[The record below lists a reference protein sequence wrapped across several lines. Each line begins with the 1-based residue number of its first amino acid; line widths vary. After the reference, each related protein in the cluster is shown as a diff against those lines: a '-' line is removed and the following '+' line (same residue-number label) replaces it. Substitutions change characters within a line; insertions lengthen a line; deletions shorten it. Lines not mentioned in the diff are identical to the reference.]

1 MLYYVMIRNSIW
13 KNNIAYK
20 QIELV
25 NHNLLLQ
32 ITKCAAAGR
41 DHLPCCLRRG
51 VPVECQA
58 LCQGT
63 QTHSENSVF
72 GDCFAYIGNI
82 MTCLEDGIIHIY
94 YLHDFFEFLI
104 RYLQIPY
111 FNCLRLSHL
120 GWIDLPEPVKNFHAT
135 YVQDSKI
142 SLSWDP
148 VMIKG
153 MNLLS

>member
-1 MLYYVMIRNSIW
+1 MIKHSMYCVWMNLIG
-13 KNNIAYK
+13 
-20 QIELV
+20 EL
-25 NHNLLLQ
+25 LPRLQ
-32 ITKCAAAGR
+32 VTKCAAAGR

-82 MTCLEDGIIHIY
+82 MTCLEDGKPLMILWIIFVAFNESSISIIY
-94 YLHDFFEFLI
+94 IALHQFKLDVPL
-104 RYLQIPY
+104 
-111 FNCLRLSHL
+111 L
-120 GWIDLPEPVKNFHAT
+120 GWIDLPAPVKNFHAT

-142 SLSWDP
+142 SLAWDP

-153 MNLLS
+153 M

>member
-1 MLYYVMIRNSIW
+1 MIEIILIQRKMLYYVMIRNSIW

-94 YLHDFFEFLI
+94 YLHDFFELKCRNSVFTNPI
-104 RYLQIPY
+104 FQ
-111 FNCLRLSHL
+111 LSTF
-120 GWIDLPEPVKNFHAT
+120 ISFRMDRSSRTSKKLPC
-135 YVQDSKI
+135 
-142 SLSWDP
+142 
-148 VMIKG
+148 
-153 MNLLS
+153 NLCPRF